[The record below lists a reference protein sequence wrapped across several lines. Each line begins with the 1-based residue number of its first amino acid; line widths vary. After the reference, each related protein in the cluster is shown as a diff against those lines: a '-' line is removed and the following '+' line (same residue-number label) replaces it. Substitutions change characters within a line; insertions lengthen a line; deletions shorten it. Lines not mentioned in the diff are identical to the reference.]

1 MSEPAVDAW
10 TPFLFGKLPAH
21 GDFVCRGLAPAAQAA
36 WDEWAQASL
45 RSSRE
50 ALNEAF
56 EEAHDFAPSILFIC
70 APTPRAEG
78 WCCGAIAASI
88 DSVGRRFVVVVGL
101 QGLSSSE
108 ALLLGAGIAE
118 LAESAIRAALV
129 ERLTADATVALMQD
143 LSPQKHRAAAASLGL
158 DTATFGLWW
167 RTDGGDIDKRMDA
180 PPHLVTRPL
189 VPPNGLENAPA

>member
-1 MSEPAVDAW
+1 MSEPAVDGW

-21 GDFVCRGLAPAAQAA
+21 GDFVCRGLAPVAEAA

-45 RSSRE
+45 LSSRE
-50 ALNEAF
+50 ALKEAF
-56 EEAHDFAPSILFIC
+56 DEAHDFAPSILFIC

-88 DSVGRRFVVVVGL
+88 DSVGRRFVAVAGV
-101 QGLSSSE
+101 QGLSAKE

-118 LAESAIRAALV
+118 LGESAIRAALV
-129 ERLTADATVALMQD
+129 DRLTADATIALMAD
-143 LSPQKHRAAAASLGL
+143 VMPEKHRAAAASLEV
-158 DTATFGLWW
+158 DTAMFGLWW
-167 RTDGGDIDKRMDA
+167 RTDGGDIDKTMDA

-189 VPPNGLENAPA
+189 VSSDVLENAPA